1 MSNGTAYRRGS
12 VFGGLLL
19 IAIGGLFLY
28 ANLHREFSPWP
39 LIATYWPVLII
50 FWGLSRLVDYLIL
63 RGTPEAAAVT
73 RLGAGDIIGLIFLVL
88 FGSMFSQAY
97 NRGWWKGG
105 PFINIGGE
113 EMGCIFG
120 SEYEFSDDASHAVG
134 PSPRL
139 ELANGRGAVTV
150 TTATGAEVR
159 LKARKQVCAQSEE
172 QGKEMA
178 AKMIPVF
185 EQTGNGLE
193 FHWDT
198 PTGSTGLLRA
208 ALDVEVPRGVNLK
221 VETRGDVKIID
232 HQGALEVNSE
242 HGDVELRKIDG
253 PIDLKMR
260 HGSARVTDVRG
271 EVKMDGRG
279 DEVDISN
286 VRGAV
291 SLEGEYYG
299 PIRLAAIAG
308 PLRFVSRRTNVEAA
322 RLEGDLSL
330 DSGELTLRGVP
341 GDVVVQT
348 KDKEIQVEQVS
359 GQLRIENRNGRVVIR
374 ASKPPTN
381 SIQVENERGSIELYL
396 PAASGF
402 QLRATARKGDVESDF
417 AGLSSGRDRDR
428 GPDETLTG
436 TVGDGR
442 ALIHLSTT
450 YGTISIRRGS

>member
-39 LIATYWPVLII
+39 LIATFWPVLII

-105 PFINIGGE
+105 PFSIDGE
-113 EMGCIFG
+113 EIGCLFG
-120 SEYEFSDDASHAVG
+120 TEYEFSDDASHALG
-134 PSPRL
+134 PSPSL
-139 ELANGRGAVTV
+139 EIANGRGAVTV
-150 TTATGAEVR
+150 ATGTGTEVR
-159 LKARKQVCAQSEE
+159 IKARKQVCAQSEE
-172 QGKEMA
+172 EGREMA
-178 AKMIPVF
+178 AKMIPVL
-185 EQTGNGLE
+185 EPRGNGLE
-193 FHWDT
+193 FRWDT

-208 ALDVEVPRGVNLK
+208 ALDVELPRGVNLK
-221 VETRGDVKIID
+221 LDTRGDVKIID
-232 HQGALEVNSE
+232 HQGALEINSE

-253 PIDLKMR
+253 PVDLKLR
-260 HGSARVTDVRG
+260 RGSARLTDVRG
-271 EVKMDGRG
+271 QVKMDGRG
-279 DEVDISN
+279 DDVDISN
-286 VRGAV
+286 VTGAV

-308 PLRFVSRRTNVEAA
+308 PVRFTSRRTNLEAA
-322 RLEGDLSL
+322 RLEGELSL

-341 GDVVVQT
+341 GDVVLQT
-348 KDKEIQVEQVS
+348 KDKEIEIEQVS

-374 ASKPPTN
+374 APQLPTN

-396 PAASGF
+396 PASSGF

-417 AGLSSGRDRDR
+417 SGLSSERDRDR
-428 GPDETLTG
+428 GPDETLSG
-436 TVGDGR
+436 KVGDGR

-450 YGTISIRRGS
+450 YGTIAIRRGS

>member
-19 IAIGGLFLY
+19 IVIGGLFLY

-39 LIATYWPVLII
+39 LIATFWPVLII

-73 RLGAGDIIGLIFLVL
+73 RLGAGDIFGLIFLVL

-105 PFINIGGE
+105 PFISIGGE

-120 SEYEFSDDASHAVG
+120 SEYEFSDDASHALG
-134 PSPRL
+134 PAPSF
-139 ELANGRGAVTV
+139 ELANGRGSVTV
-150 TTATGAEVR
+150 TTGTGTEVR
-159 LKARKQVCAQSEE
+159 IKARKQVCAQSQEE
-172 QGKEMA
+172 GQEMA

-185 EQTGNGLE
+185 DERGDALE

-221 VETRGDVKIID
+221 LETRGDVKIIG
-232 HQGALEVNSE
+232 HQGAVVINSE
-242 HGDVELRKIDG
+242 RGDVELSKIDG
-253 PIDLKMR
+253 PVELKLR

-271 EVKMDGRG
+271 EVKIDGRG
-279 DEVDISN
+279 GEVQIRDVS
-286 VRGAV
+286 GAV

-308 PLRFVSRRTNVEAA
+308 PVRFTSRRTNLEAA
-322 RLEGDLSL
+322 RLEGELSL
-330 DSGELTLRGVP
+330 DSGELSLRGVP
-341 GDVVVQT
+341 GDVTLLT
-348 KDKEIQVEQVS
+348 KNKEINIEQVS
-359 GQLRIENRNGRVVIR
+359 GQLRVENRNGRVVIR
-374 ASKPPTN
+374 APQPPT
-381 SIQVENERGSIELYL
+381 SPIQVQNERGGIELYL
-396 PAASGF
+396 PGSSGF
-402 QLRATARKGDVESDF
+402 QLMATARKGDVESDF
-417 AGLSSGRDRDR
+417 TGLKSERERDR
-428 GPDETLTG
+428 GPDETLSG
-436 TVGDGR
+436 KVGDGR

-450 YGTISIRRGS
+450 YGTISIRRGR